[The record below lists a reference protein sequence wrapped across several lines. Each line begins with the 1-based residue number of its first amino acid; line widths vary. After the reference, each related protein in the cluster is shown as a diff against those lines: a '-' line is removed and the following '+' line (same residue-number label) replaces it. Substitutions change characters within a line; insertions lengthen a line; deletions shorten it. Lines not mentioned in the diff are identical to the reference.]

1 MRIEVLGFKQE
12 ELMKQG
18 VSLDEALI
26 LRDIEDFINSGK
38 TATYFCEED
47 GKVYHW
53 ILYDK
58 ILDDIPILGIS
69 KERLS
74 RIINYNLSEKP
85 EDYEEKYNCCSQATR
100 KDMARRKYLGLLK
113 GLVVKSVAEGT
124 KSYFRFTDKF
134 YDIREEI
141 FLDTDTTF
149 MSGASSQKSAIRHD
163 KKVVAE
169 GTKSYFRFTDKFYDI
184 REEIFLDTDTT
195 FMSGASSQKSA
206 IRHDKKVGRGSQ
218 KSAIGYD
225 KKVRRGSNKKVV
237 SDTTKKCYQ
246 TRQKSETKDI
256 YINIYIDIVEY
267 LNEKAN
273 KNYKHNSDKTR
284 RFIDKKCYQTRQK
297 SETKDIY
304 INIYIDIVEYLNE
317 KANKNYKHNSD
328 KTRRFIDARL
338 NEGFTLEDFKKVI
351 DSSTLT
357 KKLIKTTSIILIR
370 HVAL

>member
-1 MRIEVLGFKQE
+1 MRVEVLGFKQE
-12 ELMKQG
+12 ELMRQG

-149 MSGASSQKSAIRHD
+149 MSG
-163 KKVVAE
+163 V
-169 GTKSYFRFTDKFYDI
+169 
-184 REEIFLDTDTT
+184 
-195 FMSGASSQKSA
+195 SSQKSA

-267 LNEKAN
+267 LNK
-273 KNYKHNSDKTR
+273 
-284 RFIDKKCYQTRQK
+284 
-297 SETKDIY
+297 
-304 INIYIDIVEYLNE
+304 

-351 DSSTLT
+351 DNKCRSWLNDERMNQYLRPETLFGTKFEAYLNETPVSVKDISEKVVEPMSSGLSRF
-357 KKLIKTTSIILIR
+357 KEL
-370 HVAL
+370 

>member
-1 MRIEVLGFKQE
+1 MRVEVLGFKQE
-12 ELMKQG
+12 ELMRQG

-85 EDYEEKYNCCSQATR
+85 EDYEEKYNSCSQATR

-113 GLVVKSVAEGT
+113 GLVVKS
-124 KSYFRFTDKF
+124 
-134 YDIREEI
+134 
-141 FLDTDTTF
+141 
-149 MSGASSQKSAIRHD
+149 
-163 KKVVAE
+163 VAE

-237 SDTTKKCYQ
+237 SDTTKK
-246 TRQKSETKDI
+246 
-256 YINIYIDIVEY
+256 
-267 LNEKAN
+267 
-273 KNYKHNSDKTR
+273 
-284 RFIDKKCYQTRQK
+284 
-297 SETKDIY
+297 
-304 INIYIDIVEYLNE
+304 
-317 KANKNYKHNSD
+317 
-328 KTRRFIDARL
+328 
-338 NEGFTLEDFKKVI
+338 
-351 DSSTLT
+351 
-357 KKLIKTTSIILIR
+357 
-370 HVAL
+370 

>member
-1 MRIEVLGFKQE
+1 MRVEVLGFKQE
-12 ELMKQG
+12 ELMRQG

-85 EDYEEKYNCCSQATR
+85 EDYEEKYNSCSQATR

-113 GLVVKSVAEGT
+113 GLVVKS
-124 KSYFRFTDKF
+124 
-134 YDIREEI
+134 
-141 FLDTDTTF
+141 
-149 MSGASSQKSAIRHD
+149 
-163 KKVVAE
+163 VAE

-267 LNEKAN
+267 LNK
-273 KNYKHNSDKTR
+273 
-284 RFIDKKCYQTRQK
+284 
-297 SETKDIY
+297 
-304 INIYIDIVEYLNE
+304 

-338 NEGFTLEDFKKVI
+338 NEGYTLEDFKKVI
-351 DSSTLT
+351 DNKCRSWLNDERMNQYLRPETLFGTKFESYLNETPVSVKDISEKVVEPISSGLSRF
-357 KKLIKTTSIILIR
+357 KEL
-370 HVAL
+370 

>member
-1 MRIEVLGFKQE
+1 MRVEVLGFKQE
-12 ELMKQG
+12 ELMRQG

-85 EDYEEKYNCCSQATR
+85 EDYEEKYNSCSQATR

-113 GLVVKSVAEGT
+113 GLVVKS
-124 KSYFRFTDKF
+124 
-134 YDIREEI
+134 
-141 FLDTDTTF
+141 
-149 MSGASSQKSAIRHD
+149 
-163 KKVVAE
+163 VAE

-267 LNEKAN
+267 LNKKAN
-273 KNYKHNSDKTR
+273 KNYKHNS
-284 RFIDKKCYQTRQK
+284 
-297 SETKDIY
+297 
-304 INIYIDIVEYLNE
+304 N
-317 KANKNYKHNSD
+317 
-328 KTRRFIDARL
+328 KTRRFIDARMT
-338 NEGFTLEDFKKVI
+338 EGFTLEDFKKVI
-351 DSSTLT
+351 DNKCRSWLNDERMNQYLRPETLFGTKFESYLNETPVSVKDISEKVVEPMSSGLSRF
-357 KKLIKTTSIILIR
+357 KEL
-370 HVAL
+370 

>member
-1 MRIEVLGFKQE
+1 MRVEVLGFKQE
-12 ELMKQG
+12 ELMRQG

-85 EDYEEKYNCCSQATR
+85 EDYEEKYNSCSQATR

-149 MSGASSQKSAIRHD
+149 MSSASSQKSAIRHD
-163 KKVVAE
+163 KKVE
-169 GTKSYFRFTDKFYDI
+169 
-184 REEIFLDTDTT
+184 
-195 FMSGASSQKSA
+195 
-206 IRHDKKVGRGSQ
+206 RGSQ

-267 LNEKAN
+267 LNK
-273 KNYKHNSDKTR
+273 
-284 RFIDKKCYQTRQK
+284 
-297 SETKDIY
+297 
-304 INIYIDIVEYLNE
+304 

-351 DSSTLT
+351 DNKCRSWLNDERMNQYLRPETLFGTKFESYLNETPVSVKDISEKVVEPISSGLSRF
-357 KKLIKTTSIILIR
+357 KEL
-370 HVAL
+370 

>member
-1 MRIEVLGFKQE
+1 MRVEVLGFKQE
-12 ELMKQG
+12 ELMRQG

-163 KKVVAE
+163 KKVE
-169 GTKSYFRFTDKFYDI
+169 
-184 REEIFLDTDTT
+184 
-195 FMSGASSQKSA
+195 
-206 IRHDKKVGRGSQ
+206 RGSQ

-267 LNEKAN
+267 LNK
-273 KNYKHNSDKTR
+273 
-284 RFIDKKCYQTRQK
+284 
-297 SETKDIY
+297 
-304 INIYIDIVEYLNE
+304 

-351 DSSTLT
+351 DNKCRSWLNDERMNQYLRPETLFGTKFESYLNETPVSVKDISEKVVEPISSGLSRF
-357 KKLIKTTSIILIR
+357 KEL
-370 HVAL
+370 

>member
-1 MRIEVLGFKQE
+1 MRVEVLGFKQE
-12 ELMKQG
+12 ELMRQG

-149 MSGASSQKSAIRHD
+149 MLG
-163 KKVVAE
+163 V
-169 GTKSYFRFTDKFYDI
+169 
-184 REEIFLDTDTT
+184 
-195 FMSGASSQKSA
+195 SSQKSA

-267 LNEKAN
+267 LNK
-273 KNYKHNSDKTR
+273 
-284 RFIDKKCYQTRQK
+284 
-297 SETKDIY
+297 
-304 INIYIDIVEYLNE
+304 

-351 DSSTLT
+351 DNKCRSWLNDERMNQYLRPETLFGTKFESYLNETPVSVKDISEKVVEPISSGLSRF
-357 KKLIKTTSIILIR
+357 KEL
-370 HVAL
+370 

>member
-1 MRIEVLGFKQE
+1 MRVEVLGFKQE
-12 ELMKQG
+12 ELMRQG

-85 EDYEEKYNCCSQATR
+85 EDYEEKYNSCSQATR

-163 KKVVAE
+163 KKV
-169 GTKSYFRFTDKFYDI
+169 
-184 REEIFLDTDTT
+184 
-195 FMSGASSQKSA
+195 
-206 IRHDKKVGRGSQ
+206 GRGSQ

-225 KKVRRGSNKKVV
+225 KKVGRGSNKKVV

-267 LNEKAN
+267 LNK
-273 KNYKHNSDKTR
+273 
-284 RFIDKKCYQTRQK
+284 
-297 SETKDIY
+297 
-304 INIYIDIVEYLNE
+304 

-351 DSSTLT
+351 DNKCRSWLNDERMNQYLRPETLFGTKFEAYLNEMPISQKKIEKAVESAVESSFSRFTDL
-357 KKLIKTTSIILIR
+357 
-370 HVAL
+370 

>member
-1 MRIEVLGFKQE
+1 MRVEVLGFKQE
-12 ELMKQG
+12 ELMRQG

-149 MSGASSQKSAIRHD
+149 MSG
-163 KKVVAE
+163 V
-169 GTKSYFRFTDKFYDI
+169 
-184 REEIFLDTDTT
+184 
-195 FMSGASSQKSA
+195 SSQKSA

-267 LNEKAN
+267 LNK
-273 KNYKHNSDKTR
+273 
-284 RFIDKKCYQTRQK
+284 
-297 SETKDIY
+297 
-304 INIYIDIVEYLNE
+304 

-338 NEGFTLEDFKKVI
+338 NEGYTLEDFKKVI
-351 DSSTLT
+351 DNKCRSWLNDERMNQYLRPETLFGTKFEAYLNEMPISQKKIEKAVESAVESSFSRFTDL
-357 KKLIKTTSIILIR
+357 
-370 HVAL
+370 

>member
-1 MRIEVLGFKQE
+1 MRVEVLGFKQE

-85 EDYEEKYNCCSQATR
+85 EDYEEKYNSCSQATR

-163 KKVVAE
+163 KKVE
-169 GTKSYFRFTDKFYDI
+169 
-184 REEIFLDTDTT
+184 
-195 FMSGASSQKSA
+195 
-206 IRHDKKVGRGSQ
+206 RGSQ

-267 LNEKAN
+267 LNKKAN

-284 RFIDKKCYQTRQK
+284 R
-297 SETKDIY
+297 
-304 INIYIDIVEYLNE
+304 L
-317 KANKNYKHNSD
+317 
-328 KTRRFIDARL
+328 IDARL

-351 DSSTLT
+351 DNKCRSWLNDERMNQYLRPETLFGTKFESYLNETPVSVKDISEKVVEPMSSGLSRF
-357 KKLIKTTSIILIR
+357 KEL
-370 HVAL
+370 

>member
-85 EDYEEKYNCCSQATR
+85 EDYEEKYNSCSQATR

-149 MSGASSQKSAIRHD
+149 MSSASSQKSAIRHD
-163 KKVVAE
+163 KKVE
-169 GTKSYFRFTDKFYDI
+169 
-184 REEIFLDTDTT
+184 
-195 FMSGASSQKSA
+195 
-206 IRHDKKVGRGSQ
+206 RGSQ

-267 LNEKAN
+267 LNK
-273 KNYKHNSDKTR
+273 
-284 RFIDKKCYQTRQK
+284 
-297 SETKDIY
+297 
-304 INIYIDIVEYLNE
+304 

-351 DSSTLT
+351 DNKCRSWLNDERMNQYLRPETLFGTKFESYLNETPVSVKDISEKVVEPMSSGLSRF
-357 KKLIKTTSIILIR
+357 KEL
-370 HVAL
+370 

>member
-1 MRIEVLGFKQE
+1 MRVEVLGFKQE
-12 ELMKQG
+12 ELMRQG

-85 EDYEEKYNCCSQATR
+85 EDYEEKYNSCSQATR
-100 KDMARRKYLGLLK
+100 KDMARRKYLGFLK
-113 GLVVKSVAEGT
+113 GLVVKS
-124 KSYFRFTDKF
+124 
-134 YDIREEI
+134 
-141 FLDTDTTF
+141 
-149 MSGASSQKSAIRHD
+149 
-163 KKVVAE
+163 VAE

-284 RFIDKKCYQTRQK
+284 RFID
-297 SETKDIY
+297 
-304 INIYIDIVEYLNE
+304 
-317 KANKNYKHNSD
+317 
-328 KTRRFIDARL
+328 ARL

-351 DSSTLT
+351 DNKCRSWLNDERMNQYLRPETLFGTKFESYLNETPVSVKDISEKVVEPMSSGLSRF
-357 KKLIKTTSIILIR
+357 KEL
-370 HVAL
+370 

>member
-85 EDYEEKYNCCSQATR
+85 EDYEEKYNSCSQATR

-141 FLDTDTTF
+141 SLDTDTTF

-163 KKVVAE
+163 KKVE
-169 GTKSYFRFTDKFYDI
+169 
-184 REEIFLDTDTT
+184 
-195 FMSGASSQKSA
+195 
-206 IRHDKKVGRGSQ
+206 RGSQ

-267 LNEKAN
+267 LNK
-273 KNYKHNSDKTR
+273 
-284 RFIDKKCYQTRQK
+284 
-297 SETKDIY
+297 
-304 INIYIDIVEYLNE
+304 

-351 DSSTLT
+351 DNKCRSWLNDERMNQYLRPETLFGTKFEAYLNEMPISQKKIEKAVESAVESSFSRFTDL
-357 KKLIKTTSIILIR
+357 
-370 HVAL
+370 

>member
-1 MRIEVLGFKQE
+1 MRVEVLGFKQE

-163 KKVVAE
+163 KKVE
-169 GTKSYFRFTDKFYDI
+169 
-184 REEIFLDTDTT
+184 
-195 FMSGASSQKSA
+195 
-206 IRHDKKVGRGSQ
+206 RGSQ

-284 RFIDKKCYQTRQK
+284 RFID
-297 SETKDIY
+297 
-304 INIYIDIVEYLNE
+304 
-317 KANKNYKHNSD
+317 
-328 KTRRFIDARL
+328 ARL

-351 DSSTLT
+351 DNKCRSWLNDERMNQYLRPETLFGTKFEAYLNEMPISQKKIEKAVEPAVESSFSRFTDL
-357 KKLIKTTSIILIR
+357 
-370 HVAL
+370 

>member
-1 MRIEVLGFKQE
+1 MRVEVLGFKQE
-12 ELMKQG
+12 ELMRQG

-85 EDYEEKYNCCSQATR
+85 KDYEEKYNSCSQATR

-113 GLVVKSVAEGT
+113 GLVVKS
-124 KSYFRFTDKF
+124 
-134 YDIREEI
+134 
-141 FLDTDTTF
+141 
-149 MSGASSQKSAIRHD
+149 
-163 KKVVAE
+163 VAE

-267 LNEKAN
+267 LNK
-273 KNYKHNSDKTR
+273 
-284 RFIDKKCYQTRQK
+284 
-297 SETKDIY
+297 
-304 INIYIDIVEYLNE
+304 

-338 NEGFTLEDFKKVI
+338 NEGYTLEDFKKVI
-351 DSSTLT
+351 DNKCRSWLNDERMNQYLRPETLFGTKFEAYLNEMPISQKKIEKAVESAVESSFSRFTDL
-357 KKLIKTTSIILIR
+357 
-370 HVAL
+370 

>member
-1 MRIEVLGFKQE
+1 MRVEVLGFKQE
-12 ELMKQG
+12 ELMRQG

-163 KKVVAE
+163 KKV
-169 GTKSYFRFTDKFYDI
+169 
-184 REEIFLDTDTT
+184 
-195 FMSGASSQKSA
+195 
-206 IRHDKKVGRGSQ
+206 GRGSQ

-267 LNEKAN
+267 LNK
-273 KNYKHNSDKTR
+273 
-284 RFIDKKCYQTRQK
+284 
-297 SETKDIY
+297 
-304 INIYIDIVEYLNE
+304 

-351 DSSTLT
+351 DNKCRSWLNDERMNQYLRPETLFGTKFEAYLNEMPISQKKIEKAVESAVESSFSRFTDL
-357 KKLIKTTSIILIR
+357 
-370 HVAL
+370 

>member
-1 MRIEVLGFKQE
+1 MRVEVLGFKQE
-12 ELMKQG
+12 ELMRQG

-85 EDYEEKYNCCSQATR
+85 EDYEEKYNSCSQATR
-100 KDMARRKYLGLLK
+100 KDMARRKYLGLLN

-149 MSGASSQKSAIRHD
+149 MSGASSQKSVIRHD
-163 KKVVAE
+163 KKVE
-169 GTKSYFRFTDKFYDI
+169 
-184 REEIFLDTDTT
+184 
-195 FMSGASSQKSA
+195 
-206 IRHDKKVGRGSQ
+206 RGSQ

-267 LNEKAN
+267 LNK
-273 KNYKHNSDKTR
+273 
-284 RFIDKKCYQTRQK
+284 
-297 SETKDIY
+297 
-304 INIYIDIVEYLNE
+304 

-351 DSSTLT
+351 DNKCRSWLNDERMNQYLRPETLFGTKFEAYLNEMPISQKKIEKAVESAVESSFSRFTDL
-357 KKLIKTTSIILIR
+357 
-370 HVAL
+370 